1 MTADRLTGS
10 AADGV
15 LDMDNNGK
23 VKKKKKSP
31 IAFMIFILVAFALC
45 LGVNYALS
53 YGNRLETM
61 IVRNGVEEDSV
72 NAEGF
77 VFRDQTVIRTP
88 EAGYVF
94 CVADEDQRVKSG
106 EEIVYIYKN
115 EINVQ
120 ANRELE
126 EVERQIQKISAK
138 KTVGLTENDVAKIE
152 QGILDVVRDVPQ
164 MGSELDFERL
174 VAAKNDVDDLIK
186 QKRIAKGMVEPEK
199 EVNEAEALKT
209 RKAQLEAQYN
219 IEKKVIY
226 ATKSGSFTSRI
237 DGMEESLNISALE
250 NVSVDYIEKLKKSD
264 IKNMTTGQVEK
275 DAPVG
280 KIVSNYSWSV
290 AFVVPSIFVED
301 MKTGH
306 NVDVRFTDISVDA
319 VQGTVKNIID
329 EKNGKAVVVV
339 ESGEFIES
347 IYSTS
352 RANIQIIKRR
362 HEGFKIPAESIRM
375 VDGKTGVYIV
385 KNSKSRFVP
394 VKILYN
400 NKEWVIAA
408 KQNDD
413 GEKTIKLYDELI
425 ISGKNLYDNKVVR

>member
-1 MTADRLTGS
+1 
-10 AADGV
+10 
-15 LDMDNNGK
+15 MDNNEK

-31 IAFMIFILVAFALC
+31 VAFMMFILVAFVLC

-53 YGNRLETM
+53 YGNRMETM
-61 IVRNGVEEDSV
+61 IVRNGIEEDSISV
-72 NAEGF
+72 EGF

-120 ANRELE
+120 ANRELDD
-126 EVERQIQKISAK
+126 VERQLQKIQAK

-152 QGILDVVRDVPQ
+152 QEILDTVRGVPQ
-164 MGSELDFERL
+164 MGSKLDFERL

-186 QKRIAKGMVEPEK
+186 QKCIAKGLAEPEK
-199 EVNEAEALKT
+199 EANEAETLKR

-226 ATKSGSFTSRI
+226 APKAGAFTSRI
-237 DGMEESLNISALE
+237 DGMEESLNLSALE
-250 NVSVDYIEKLKKSD
+250 GVSVDYIEKLKKFD

-275 DAPVG
+275 ESPVG
-280 KIVSNYSWSV
+280 KVVSNYSWSV
-290 AFVVPSIFVED
+290 AFVVPSTFVED
-301 MKTGH
+301 MKPGSTV
-306 NVDVRFTDISVDA
+306 NLRFTDISVEA
-319 VQGTVKNIID
+319 VQGTVRKIVD

-362 HEGFKIPAESIRM
+362 YEGFRIPAESIRM
-375 VDGKTGVYIV
+375 IDGKTGVYIV

-394 VKILYN
+394 VEILYN
-400 NKEWVIAA
+400 NKEWVIVA
-408 KQNDD
+408 KQKDD

>member
-1 MTADRLTGS
+1 MVVCRVLP
-10 AADGV
+10 ADGV

-23 VKKKKKSP
+23 LKKKRKSP
-31 IAFMIFILVAFALC
+31 IAFMIFILIAFALC

-53 YGNRLETM
+53 YGNRMETM
-61 IVRNGVEEDSV
+61 IVRNGIEEDFV
-72 NAEGF
+72 NVEGF
-77 VFRDQTVIRTP
+77 VFREQTVIRTP
-88 EAGYVF
+88 NAGYMF

-126 EVERQIQKISAK
+126 EVERQIQKLSAE

-164 MGSELDFERL
+164 MGSKLDFGRL
-174 VAAKNDVDDLIK
+174 VTAKNDVDDLIE
-186 QKRIAKGMVEPEK
+186 QKRIAKGLVEPEK
-199 EVNEAEALKT
+199 EVDEAEALKK
-209 RKAQLEAQYN
+209 RKAQLESQYN
-219 IEKKVIY
+219 IEKNVIY
-226 ATKSGSFTSRI
+226 APKSGAFTSRI
-237 DGMEESLNISALE
+237 DGMEESLNLPALE
-250 NVSVDYIEKLKKSD
+250 EISVDYIEKLKKSD
-264 IKNMTTGQVEK
+264 TKNMTTGKVEK

-280 KIVSNYSWSV
+280 KIVGNYSWSV

-301 MKTGH
+301 MKVGNT
-306 NVDVRFTDISVDA
+306 VEVRFTDISVDA
-319 VQGTVKNIID
+319 VQGTVKKIID

-339 ESGEFIES
+339 ESGEFVEGIH
-347 IYSTS
+347 STS
-352 RANIQIIKRR
+352 KANIQIIKRR
-362 HEGFKIPAESIRM
+362 HEGFRIPAESIRM

-400 NKEWVIAA
+400 NKEWVIVA
-408 KQNDD
+408 KQNDE
-413 GEKTIKLYDELI
+413 GGATIKLYDELI

>member
-1 MTADRLTGS
+1 
-10 AADGV
+10 
-15 LDMDNNGK
+15 MDNNGK

-31 IAFMIFILVAFALC
+31 VAFMIFILVAFALC

-53 YGNRLETM
+53 YGNRMETM
-61 IVRNGVEEDSV
+61 IVRNGVEEDFINV
-72 NAEGF
+72 EGF
-77 VFRDQTVIRTP
+77 VFREQTVIRTP

-94 CVADEDQRVKSG
+94 CVADEDQRVKTG

-126 EVERQIQKISAK
+126 DVERQIKKISEKQA
-138 KTVGLTENDVAKIE
+138 VGLTENDIAKIE
-152 QGILDVVRDVPQ
+152 QGILDIVREVPR
-164 MGSELDFERL
+164 MGNELDFDRL
-174 VAAKNDVDDLIK
+174 MTAKNDVDDLIK
-186 QKRIAKGMVEPEK
+186 QKRIAKGLIEPEK
-199 EVNEAEALKT
+199 EVGEAEALKK
-209 RKAQLEAQYN
+209 RKAELEAQYN
-219 IEKKVIY
+219 IERKVVY
-226 ATKSGSFTSRI
+226 APKSGAFTSRI
-237 DGMEESLNISALE
+237 DGMEESLNLPALE
-250 NVSVDYIEKLKKSD
+250 KISVDYIENLKKSD

-280 KIVSNYSWSV
+280 KIVGNYSWSV
-290 AFVVPSIFVED
+290 AFVVPSTFVED
-301 MKTGH
+301 MKTG
-306 NVDVRFTDISVDA
+306 NTVDVRFTDISVDA
-319 VQGTVKNIID
+319 VQGTVKKIID
-329 EKNGKAVVVV
+329 EKDGKAVVVV

-347 IYSTS
+347 ITSTS
-352 RANIQIIKRR
+352 KANIQIIKSR
-362 HEGFKIPAESIRM
+362 HEGFRIPAESIRM

-400 NKEWVIAA
+400 NKEWVIVA